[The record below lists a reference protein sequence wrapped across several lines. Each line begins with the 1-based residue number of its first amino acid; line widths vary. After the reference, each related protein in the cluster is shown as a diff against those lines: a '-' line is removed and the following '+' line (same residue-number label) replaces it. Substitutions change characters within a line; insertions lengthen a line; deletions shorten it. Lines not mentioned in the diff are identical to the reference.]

1 MSPAVLH
8 VFVGVRTEA
17 EGPVLS
23 LPLSLP
29 VLLSDCGQ
37 LKVKHMQRCPGDFSD
52 WNYQTGSTELNQE

>member
-37 LKVKHMQRCPGDFSD
+37 LKVKTHAEVPRRLQ
-52 WNYQTGSTELNQE
+52 